1 MHTARIWILLL
12 AVTGVFEL
20 PAQSPWVRS
29 RAGAYVQAAWHFI
42 PAYKSIFDANGNDRN
57 LERKL
62 SENTFQLYG
71 EYGLSKRLTGVVNL
85 PFRYVKSGA
94 STQNA
99 PQTASG
105 YVANLGNI
113 SVALRYNILQKR
125 IPLTFSLRAE
135 APINAYNNP
144 SGIRTGYNTYTVMP
158 MLSAGMGFGQAYAFA
173 YAGYAYRSNGYSHY
187 INAGAE
193 GGLKIGRFWI
203 IAFSEWVYSLE
214 NGHVKLPANNLE
226 TSLFVNDQGYL
237 SIGFKGIYS
246 INRFLGLVLST
257 AGAVQAYNV
266 PKSPGLGLG
275 VYFKWD

>member
-1 MHTARIWILLL
+1 MHTKRFWILFF
-12 AVTGVFEL
+12 AVASAL
-20 PAQSPWVRS
+20 PLSAQSPWVRS
-29 RAGAYVQAAWHFI
+29 RAGAYAQAAWHFI
-42 PAYKSIFDANGNDRN
+42 PAYKSIFDANGNDRT
-57 LERKL
+57 LERNL

-85 PFRYVKSGA
+85 PFRYVSADK
-94 STQNA
+94 STQSST
-99 PQTASG
+99 QTASG
-105 YVANLGNI
+105 YVANVGNI
-113 SVALRYNILQKR
+113 SVALRYGILQKSV
-125 IPLTFSLRAE
+125 PVSFTLRVD
-135 APINAYNNP
+135 APASAYNNP
-144 SGIRTGYNTYTVMP
+144 SGLRTGYNAYTVLP
-158 MLSAGMGFGQAYAFA
+158 MLSAGMGFGRAYAFA

-193 GGLKIGRFWI
+193 GGIKTGRFWI

-214 NGHVKLPANNLE
+214 NGDIKLPANNLE

-237 SIGFKGIYS
+237 SVGFKGIYS
-246 INRFLGLVLST
+246 INRFLGVVLST